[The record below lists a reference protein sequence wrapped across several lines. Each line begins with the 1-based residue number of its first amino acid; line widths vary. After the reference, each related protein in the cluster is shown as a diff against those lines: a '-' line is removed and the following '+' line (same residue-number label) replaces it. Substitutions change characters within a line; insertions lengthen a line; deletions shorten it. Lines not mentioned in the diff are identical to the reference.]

1 MWEPVSKTKKKNFSQ
16 FSLVDDQ
23 TAYSLFWEEGFRY
36 MENKEKPTYQGVG
49 SGCVPQNGN
58 KNVWNRQKHDF
69 YFQEHKV
76 NNFKII

>member
-1 MWEPVSKTKKKNFSQ
+1 
-16 FSLVDDQ
+16 
-23 TAYSLFWEEGFRY
+23 